1 MRQSVPVNFGHL
13 SVPIWKSGEKMKS
26 ANKFLPLTKL
36 LVLSLVLGGCASRMI
51 GERIGSDQIAL
62 AESAQVAKCQSKG
75 KVNVSVMSEVAFYTR
90 SAESV
95 EANLLQMARNAAI
108 DNGGDTVVKGTSLE
122 YGKRTF
128 EVYKCKP

>member
-1 MRQSVPVNFGHL
+1 LLAAAGTLRTLVHL
-13 SVPIWKSGEKMKS
+13 LLKSGEKMKS
-26 ANKFLPLTKL
+26 SKETLRMT
-36 LVLSLVLGGCASRMI
+36 VLALMIATLAGCASRMI
-51 GERIGSDQIAL
+51 GERVGAEGVVL
-62 AESAQVAKCQSKG
+62 ADAPAVAKCQSKG

-95 EANLLQMARNAAI
+95 EANLVQMARNAAI

>member
-1 MRQSVPVNFGHL
+1 MTAL
-13 SVPIWKSGEKMKS
+13 ALII
-26 ANKFLPLTKL
+26 ATLA
-36 LVLSLVLGGCASRMI
+36 GCASRMI
-51 GERIGSDQIAL
+51 GERVGAEGVVL
-62 AESAQVAKCQSKG
+62 ADAPAVAKCQSKG

-95 EANLLQMARNAAI
+95 EANLVQMARNAAI